1 MMPRARPTMV
11 QEHRITLGDY
21 ERKQLETAIQAANAD
36 QDLAMALD
44 VVKAVAMPVAVGAVA
59 YLGYLGLTNFGLG
72 LDVLREK
79 WTAYVAES
87 KAAQAVVATAE
98 KFAVDVSQGLEGEGG
113 GGGSRTGVFGGSV
126 FM

>member
-1 MMPRARPTMV
+1 MV

-21 ERKQLETAIQAANAD
+21 ERKQLEEAITAANAD
-36 QDLAMALD
+36 RDLAVALD